1 MKFHESNIS
10 DVENDAN
17 EETNAAVPS
26 ASSLLEQYIAH
37 VREALGVDI
46 PTSQNNGALS
56 ETESEAGDLWNQ
68 QLEELGDRLNQV
80 CLLTMSFHFNSLYNC
95 LMLWLF
101 IAFTCKIS
109 SLAVINLNTC
119 TLVLFVQKCVNVD
132 TLLKFLF
139 IY

>member
-10 DVENDAN
+10 DVENDSCD
-17 EETNAAVPS
+17 ETSGAVPS

-46 PTSQNNGALS
+46 PPSQSNGTLS

-80 CLLTMSFHFNSLYNC
+80 SILCICL
-95 LMLWLF
+95 
-101 IAFTCKIS
+101 
-109 SLAVINLNTC
+109 
-119 TLVLFVQKCVNVD
+119 
-132 TLLKFLF
+132 
-139 IY
+139 

>member
-10 DVENDAN
+10 DVENDSSD
-17 EETNAAVPS
+17 ETNGAVPS

-46 PTSQNNGALS
+46 PASQNNGTLS

-80 CLLTMSFHFNSLYNC
+80 SFYLLLLILSYNYY
-95 LMLWLF
+95 
-101 IAFTCKIS
+101 S
-109 SLAVINLNTC
+109 
-119 TLVLFVQKCVNVD
+119 
-132 TLLKFLF
+132 FLF
-139 IY
+139 YYIL